1 MEPDGVEVVRRFNRV
16 VTQRIGALDEEYLA
30 RGRPLGASRLLWE
43 IGAGDDGGGADGED
57 AAEVRALRHRLELD
71 SGYLSRLL
79 RRLEAD
85 DLVTVDAGPG
95 DGRRREVRLTEA
107 GRAERAVLD
116 ERSDALAWSVLD
128 ALDPPR
134 RAELVAAMSTVVRLL
149 TAGAVRVTV
158 EDPASAGAQVCMRS
172 YFAELDARFHTG
184 FDPARALPVDAD
196 ELVPPRGLL
205 LVARLH
211 GEPVGCGALKLHRDR
226 IAEIKRLWVSPATR
240 GLGVGRR
247 LLRELEQHAADRGAK
262 RTRLDTNR
270 TLTEAIAL
278 YRKDGYREVSPFN
291 GEPYADHWF
300 EKTLER

>member
-158 EDPASAGAQVCMRS
+158 EDPASAGVQVCMRS
-172 YFAELDARFHTG
+172 YFAELDGVPHRFQL
-184 FDPARALPVDAD
+184 PAPSRWTPTV
-196 ELVPPRGLL
+196 VPPRGLL

-226 IAEIKRLWVSPATR
+226 IAEIKRLWVSPTTR

>member
-1 MEPDGVEVVRRFNRV
+1 MDRDGVEVVRRFNRV
-16 VTQRIGALDEEYLA
+16 VTQRVGALDEEYLA

-43 IGAGDDGGGADGED
+43 VGAEDGRDDGGGGD
-57 AAEVRALRHRLELD
+57 AAEVRALRHRLDLD

-85 DLVTVDAGPG
+85 RLVTVDTDPG

-116 ERSDALAWSVLD
+116 ERSDAPAWSVLD
-128 ALDPPR
+128 ALEPPR

-149 TAGAVRVTV
+149 TAGAVRVAI
-158 EDPASAGAQVCMRS
+158 EDPGSADAQLCMRS
-172 YFAELDARFHTG
+172 YFADLDTRFDTG

-211 GEPVGCGALKLHRDR
+211 GEPVGCGALKLHRQG
-226 IAEIKRLWVSPATR
+226 IAEIKRLWVSPSTR
-240 GLGVGRR
+240 GMGVGRR
-247 LLRELEQHAADRGAK
+247 LLRELERYATERHAK
-262 RTRLDTNR
+262 TTRLDTNR

-278 YRKDGYREVSPFN
+278 YRTEGYREVPPFN
-291 GEPYADHWF
+291 DELYADHWF
-300 EKTLER
+300 EKSLDR